1 MDINQTIYD
10 KPININQI
18 NHNYKGRNKYKNV
31 FIYCITA
38 IFMVYLVYMYGLCY
52 VIALLVN
59 MFGLYSSIIKYNI
72 KIILVK

>member
-1 MDINQTIYD
+1 
-10 KPININQI
+10 
-18 NHNYKGRNKYKNV
+18 
-31 FIYCITA
+31 
-38 IFMVYLVYMYGLCY
+38 MVYLVYMYGLCY